1 TDSTPLVAGAYNNIN
16 LLATVTD
23 GTAGRWEAA
32 LLDGQRVSAYISDM
46 EEGTKLPAYTGAVS
60 GTVSYNQVGL
70 TATVTGT
77 VGAGVL
83 GMVILNPGASFA
95 DFDAADI
102 YDYQI
107 IKAPAETTEPWSYSL
122 RYTMPDSAPAGDYPI
137 GLISDTGAL
146 TGESFVLKIVDMSTL
161 VADFAGVTAD
171 NFLTLAEAHEGFFS
185 SAFLAELQ
193 AAEAET
199 GTIGESFMLA
209 KEGFTEGLF
218 DSTLTDWSQANTIAA
233 AAEAALVVDASLAE
247 AENIAATIAAHG
259 ATIPVVFESPDYN
272 AAEFVELLPSVLD
285 NVTVTDADSLLAA
298 YNRTIALSLI
308 AGGTA
313 AEKEKAI
320 SDYSDALGI
329 SADTLNTTHAT
340 VTIASKL
347 SNDISAVKTLYADDM
362 DAIVAG
368 IITDLDTPDDTT
380 DELGTPSKPESG
392 RGNNR
397 GSVASIPRDPT
408 VTLLEA
414 PVDTQAS
421 ASETTDTQA
430 TDFVDLAGY
439 DWAKA
444 DIAKLVACGVIAGQ
458 GDGTFNPEGL
468 LTREQSVKMLV
479 LCLGLATDQNYNG
492 YLDCTMGAWYYPY
505 ITTALANGLVNGISR
520 TEFGLGRQMT
530 REDLAVTIYRALLKY
545 GAANDENIV
554 SFSDEASIS
563 DYAKDAAGVL
573 GGMGIITGFS
583 DGSFGPKEP
592 ATRAQ
597 AAAIYSRFIDV
608 IDAARGAKEAQAK

>member
-60 GTVSYNQVGL
+60 GTASYNQMGL
-70 TATVTGT
+70 TATVSGT
-77 VGAGVL
+77 VSAGVL
-83 GMVILNPGASFA
+83 GMVILQPGASFA

-107 IKAPAETTEPWSYSL
+107 IKAPAEAREPWSYSL

-161 VADFAGVTAD
+161 VADFASVTAD
-171 NFLTLAEAHEGFFS
+171 NFLTLAESHEDFFS
-185 SAFLAELQ
+185 SAFVDELQ

-209 KEGFTEGLF
+209 KEGFTEGIF
-218 DSTLTDWSQANTIAA
+218 NPNLTDWSKAGTIAA

-247 AENIAATIAAHG
+247 TDIAATIATHG
-259 ATIPVVFESPDYN
+259 ATIPAAFENPDYN
-272 AAEFVELLPSVLD
+272 GAEFEELLPSVLD
-285 NVTVTDADSLLAA
+285 GIAVTDADSLLAA
-298 YNRTIALSLI
+298 YNRAIALSLI
-308 AGGTA
+308 ANGTV
-313 AEKEKAI
+313 AEKERAI
-320 SDYSDALGI
+320 NDYSDELGI
-329 SADTLNTTHAT
+329 SAETLDTTHT
-340 VTIASKL
+340 VTAISKKL
-347 SNDISAVKTLYADDM
+347 SNDIGAVKTLYAGGM
-362 DAIVAG
+362 DAVVAD
-368 IITDLDTPDDTT
+368 IITKLDTPDDNSN
-380 DELGTPSKPESG
+380 ELGRPSRPESG

-408 VTLLEA
+408 QTLPETEE
-414 PVDTQAS
+414 DTQAS
-421 ASETTDTQA
+421 APGTTDAPA

-439 DWAKA
+439 EWAAA
-444 DIAKLVACGVIAGQ
+444 DIEKLVARGVVAGQ

-479 LCLGLATDQNYNG
+479 LSLRLDTNQTYNG
-492 YLDCTMGAWYYPY
+492 YLDCTMDAWYYPY
-505 ITTALANGLVNGISR
+505 ITSAKANGLVNGLSR
-520 TEFGLGRQMT
+520 TEFGLGRPMT

-545 GAANDENIV
+545 GAVNAENIV
-554 SFSDEASIS
+554 SFPDEASIS
-563 DYAKDAAGVL
+563 DYAKDAVGVL
-573 GGMGIITGFS
+573 GGMGIITGFP
-583 DGSFGPKEP
+583 DGSFAPKET

-608 IDAARGAKEAQAK
+608 MDAARTEKEAKAE